1 MGIHRLTGA
10 AQSAHVGEF
19 YVPKININQTQ
30 SFYSWLAIPAK
41 ELQLSATYYTGEQ
54 RFLKVEIKVSR
65 I

>member
-41 ELQLSATYYTGEQ
+41 ELQLSATYTGEQ
-54 RFLKVEIKVSR
+54 SCLKVEIKVSR